1 MAAVSDGLQIEAQL
15 EAAQRQIADENG
27 DEDGNEAIQ
36 QVIVLHQNGI
46 TDAAHHAQAG
56 LLSQSAHH
64 QSNEQGDDGRGV
76 HRAGA
81 CLAGVEDGGDRQHQY
96 QQHEHHHGKGGTLH
110 QLGGI
115 RALEAEATLK
125 EHDTDEDADDEA
137 GQTHQS
143 VQVATAHTQNH
154 PQGTTEEHQCTDH
167 DEGAQHEPGGGG
179 GTGLR
184 TELLTGQSHDE
195 GTQH

>member
-1 MAAVSDGLQIEAQL
+1 M
-15 EAAQRQIADENG
+15 
-27 DEDGNEAIQ
+27 
-36 QVIVLHQNGI
+36 
-46 TDAAHHAQAG
+46 DAAHHAQAG
-56 LLSQSAHH
+56 LLCQSAHH

-81 CLAGVEDGGDRQHQY
+81 CLAGAEDGGDRQHQY
-96 QQHEHHHGKGGTLH
+96 QQHEHHRGKGGTLH

-115 RALEAEATLK
+115 GALEAEATL
-125 EHDTDEDADDEA
+125 EEQDTDDNADDEA
-137 GQTHQS
+137 GQTNQS
-143 VQVATAHTQNH
+143 IQVAATHTQNH
-154 PQGTTEEHQCTDH
+154 PQGAAEKHQCANH
-167 DEGAQHEPGGGG
+167 NEGTQHEPGGRG